1 MLLEQGGNLCHICPM
16 QEALDIEQLTQ
27 EARDATADGQGL
39 VLSFSEFEGPIDLLL
54 QMAREQKVDLA
65 KISVLAL
72 AEQYLTFIA
81 EARILRLEL
90 AADYLVMAAWLTY
103 LKSRLLLPTPAK
115 AEEPSAQE
123 LTEALAFQLKRLE
136 AMQKACAGL
145 LALPQE
151 GRDYT
156 LRGMRE
162 PDIKRIEPVYYLS
175 LYDLLKA
182 VKAPLQRNAR
192 GEYRIVPTRLF
203 SMEESVERMRKMLGY
218 VPQWSELAVFMP
230 EEWEDFDESGE
241 NEVVLRSAL
250 ASTFAASLEL
260 AKQGQI
266 ELRQEGT
273 FGPIYLRPS
282 PNKEEPVNKGDDH
295 V

>member
-1 MLLEQGGNLCHICPM
+1 M